1 MLKKPNQNQS
11 VYLAAVIQ
19 SIAVGQFVWM
29 GTPALD
35 KVYALVDLPN
45 SINTF
50 VISLIFYGILTLL
63 GYWVLDSE

>member
-35 KVYALVDLPN
+35 KINALVDLPN

-50 VISLIFYGILTLL
+50 VIALLFYGILTLI
-63 GYWVLDSE
+63 GYWVLDTN